1 MQTTEFLLVEVE
13 IDDDAEVRLSHVGLV
28 VFKLIVVEL
37 GADAVA
43 ECAARM
49 PLFTIHFQIFKLRFA
64 LAQQLQQVVGSDRLS
79 EGCLALH
86 VLVGHQLVGA
96 VENPSIA
103 EAAHLLVGTQ
113 ILFLHLSLNC

>member
-1 MQTTEFLLVEVE
+1 MQTAEFLLVKVEVG
-13 IDDDAEVRLSHVGLV
+13 DDSEVRLSHVGLV
-28 VFKLIVVEL
+28 VFKLVVVEL

-79 EGCLALH
+79 EGIFTLH
-86 VLVGHQLVGA
+86 ILVGHQSVGA
-96 VENPSIA
+96 VEHPSIA
-103 EAAHLLVGTQ
+103 EASHLLVGTDIQ
-113 ILFLHLSLNC
+113 FLHISLNC